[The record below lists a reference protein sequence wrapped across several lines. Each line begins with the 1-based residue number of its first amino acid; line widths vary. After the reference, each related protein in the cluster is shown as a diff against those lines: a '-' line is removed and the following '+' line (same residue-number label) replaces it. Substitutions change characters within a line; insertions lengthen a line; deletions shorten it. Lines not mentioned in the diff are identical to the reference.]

1 MMKLRWRTVLPATI
15 GAALLI
21 QVVPILHDNP
31 PIASAVAAPL
41 EVVSILKRSCYD
53 CHSHETTW
61 PWYTYV
67 APASWLA
74 GHDVHDGRRSL
85 NFSAWSSDL
94 PNVRQKK
101 MRDLIDEV
109 QEGEMPPW
117 YYTPLHPAARLSAE
131 DVKVLVEWAK
141 AESAR

>member
-1 MMKLRWRTVLPATI
+1 MTAIRT
-15 GAALLI
+15 
-21 QVVPILHDNP
+21 
-31 PIASAVAAPL
+31 
-41 EVVSILKRSCYD
+41 KRPGPG
-53 CHSHETTW
+53 TR
-61 PWYTYV
+61 YV

-74 GHDVHDGRRSL
+74 GYDVHDGRRKL

-94 PNVRQKK
+94 PNVRQKQ
-101 MRDLIDEV
+101 MRDMVDEV

-117 YYTPLHPAARLSAE
+117 YYTPLHSAARLSAE